1 MITVICGGASW
12 TLVKKKFQKN
22 IGETI
27 GFIKSGEEKREGS
40 LEAVF
45 LPPPSPSLSFCPPT
59 NDPFTRFLSIR
70 TPLRGECWITLRK
83 SVLDFL
89 SRVTKQTLNRENSSC
104 FSLFFGFCYSYT
116 FILCYTFPFSFSK
129 EEGGRREGR
138 VCTSV
143 ESFRIFGSFNS
154 SLVLTSYSESGD
166 VRNEFFFRLP
176 VT

>member
-1 MITVICGGASW
+1 MITVIRGGTSW

-27 GFIKSGEEKREGS
+27 GFIKSGEEKREARGILGGS
-40 LEAVF
+40 L
-45 LPPPSPSLSFCPPT
+45 PPSFSLSFCPPT

-129 EEGGRREGR
+129 EEGGRREER

>member
-1 MITVICGGASW
+1 MITVIRGGTSW

-27 GFIKSGEEKREGS
+27 GFIKSGEEKREARGILGGS
-40 LEAVF
+40 L
-45 LPPPSPSLSFCPPT
+45 PPSFSLSFCPPT

>member
-1 MITVICGGASW
+1 M
-12 TLVKKKFQKN
+12 LVKKKFQKN

>member
-1 MITVICGGASW
+1 M
-12 TLVKKKFQKN
+12 LVKKKFQKN

-70 TPLRGECWITLRK
+70 TPLRGEYWITLRK

-129 EEGGRREGR
+129 EEGGRREER